1 MLFFKKKT
9 VTEEKMDEDTNPEQI
24 APEEAP
30 AERAPAPDL
39 PGESPAQAEAAE
51 RDQPGQSG
59 GGSFVSEE
67 ERSQLAEILGVTD
80 AELKSEFILT
90 KIRKLTAKIEYTFL
104 KPDATKKELQAVA
117 EKTKKYSFGKVCVL
131 PAQVEAVKKML
142 PETVAVA
149 TIVGYPFGADSY
161 GAALSA
167 VRDAVKAGAR
177 EINFVI
183 HPFKVKNDDFY
194 DFRRRINKLCG
205 AAKKRLVA
213 VLEPE
218 KTDRKTLKKL
228 LNLLDRVPLAGVRL
242 SSGYDRSDAGAQL
255 AAYRA
260 EGKNRFPVTVYTEVA
275 TAEELTKLFREGA
288 EMVATNR
295 AAEIALELAAVNH
308 ANFDS

>member
-1 MLFFKKKT
+1 MKIRIWNKSRRKKLPQK
-9 VTEEKMDEDTNPEQI
+9 ELPRPICRAK
-24 APEEAP
+24 AP
-30 AERAPAPDL
+30 RRRRRRNGIC
-39 PGESPAQAEAAE
+39 PGSP
-51 RDQPGQSG
+51 G

-104 KPDATKKELQAVA
+104 KPDATKKELQTVA

-183 HPFKVKNDDFY
+183 HPYKVKNDDFY
-194 DFRRRINKLCG
+194 DFRRRITKLCG

-260 EGKNRFPVTVYTEVA
+260 EGKNRFPITVYTEVA